1 MLSQFFSLKPHFR
14 ITGIYLVVASLWILF
29 SDSILYT
36 LGGNDLLI
44 PSLSILKGMFFVLV
58 TSAMLYGLLYRE
70 FRQRSLSQAA
80 LEQSELRFRKA
91 MEEAP
96 VPIIMFAEDGE
107 ILTISQTWLEI
118 TGYSREQLTTIDD
131 WTALAYGINQQPI
144 KMIIDH
150 LFDLQAR
157 DNEGDFTIRCRD
169 GSQRI
174 WAFSSTP
181 LGRLPDQR
189 RLVVS
194 MATDVTEQRQTQA
207 FALENERLKAS
218 FQKEQQ
224 RNMLVQQIVSALSHD
239 LRSPLTLIASS
250 TSTLRHYFDKL
261 TPEKRLD
268 KLETIERQVQFA
280 LEMLTDTVNMARGN
294 QDAASLR
301 PVNLPALCQISVEEV
316 KAAKNAPHNLR
327 FINRNGLESVVTNEV
342 LVSRILM
349 NLLSNAIKYSP
360 NSGEVQLELGHQAN
374 RVMLR
379 VIDHGLGIGE
389 DDLPHIFDPFYRAKD
404 VPGSIKGTGLGLSI
418 VKDCVERLQGQIQV
432 ESTVGKGTT
441 FTVELPLQAV

>member
-1 MLSQFFSLKPHFR
+1 MTTQTLLQKPHVR

-29 SDSILYT
+29 SDSILYMF
-36 LGGNDLLI
+36 GGNDLLI

-58 TSAMLYGLLYRE
+58 TSAILYGLLYRE
-70 FRQRSLSQAA
+70 FRQRSRSQTA

-91 MEEAP
+91 VEEAP
-96 VPIIMFAEDGE
+96 VPIIIFAEDGE

-118 TGYSREQLTTIDD
+118 TGYSRKQLSTIDA
-131 WTALAYGINQQPI
+131 WTELAYGTNQQPI
-144 KMIIDH
+144 QAILDR
-150 LFDLQAR
+150 LFNLQTR
-157 DNEGDFTIRCRD
+157 VDEGDFTIRCQD

-181 LGRLPDQR
+181 LGHLPDQR
-189 RLVVS
+189 KVVVS
-194 MATDVTEQRQTQA
+194 MATDVTEQRQTQV

-218 FQKEQQ
+218 FQREQE
-224 RNMLVQQIVSALSHD
+224 RNMLVQRIISALSHD

-250 TSTLRHYFDKL
+250 ADTLRLYFDKL
-261 TPEKRLD
+261 TPEKRLE
-268 KLETIERQVQFA
+268 KLEMIERQVQFA

-301 PVNLPALCQISVEEV
+301 PVNLSALCQISVEEV
-316 KAAKNAPHNLR
+316 KASKNAPHNLR

-374 RVMLR
+374 RVVLR

-441 FTVELPLQAV
+441 FTVELPIQAV